1 MYENELKRRT
11 KGPGFL
17 EYEQEDDIEEYLKSA
32 EMHEAAEGDQL
43 SLLPT
48 HADPKL
54 FVIKCRPNEE
64 RIACLHIMKKYFD
77 CLGTPAE
84 FQIFSASAVEKSQGY
99 IYIEAFSDK
108 HVYMAIANVPNVFGK
123 ITLVN
128 FADRTQIF
136 ESDPTKSV
144 QVKVGQWVRV
154 KKGVYEGDLAQV
166 IDVDESKGKVE
177 VKLVPRLLPPDE
189 EEDKDDQEEES
200 KEESQRKKYDH
211 LRRARAVA
219 RSQIK
224 PPQKLFQENEYQG
237 WSKQRDSERGILFYN
252 YKGNKFF
259 DGLLYKWFQLKNLIT
274 ENVNVTYEES
284 KFFTSG
290 DNADLDMFSTL
301 INQVG
306 SKPTKFFKGDRVKV
320 IKGDLVNLEAD
331 IIKINPTSLTLRPT
345 NTEVLEALEISP
357 ADCVKAFPKGAY
369 VRVVEGKNAG
379 KEGFVLQVDDNNIA
393 SLMSDGLQNVIQVFV
408 NDLVFCN
415 ESTRN
420 IEVNQKNK
428 EAEQEFVKFDLVKL
442 NDRKTVGIVLGT
454 ANTGWK
460 ILDNFGNVRN
470 VTTYQIEQKL
480 NTRNNM
486 TRNDKSQTLRINDS
500 VRILQGKYK
509 VKEYFFFY

>member
-1 MYENELKRRT
+1 MYENELRRKN

-17 EYEQEDDIEEYLKSA
+17 DIEEEGQIEEYFESA
-32 EMHEAAEGDQL
+32 EMREAAEGDQL
-43 SLLPT
+43 TLLPT

-54 FVIKCRPNEE
+54 FVVKCKPNEE
-64 RIACLHIMKKYFD
+64 RDACLQIMKKYFE

-84 FQIFSASAVEKSQGY
+84 FQIFSACAVEKTQGY

-108 HVYMAIANVPNVFGK
+108 HVYMAITNIPHVFGSK

-136 ESDPTKSV
+136 ESDPTKTV
-144 QVKVGQWVRV
+144 QVKIGQWVRV
-154 KKGVYEGDLAQV
+154 KRGLYEGDLAQ
-166 IDVDESKGKVE
+166 IQDIDESKGRVE
-177 VKLVPRLLPPDE
+177 VKLVPRLLPEGEEEKDVEQDE
-189 EEDKDDQEEES
+189 ETKAEEA
-200 KEESQRKKYDH
+200 KKKRYDH
-211 LRRARAVA
+211 LKKARAAA

-237 WSKQRDSERGILFYN
+237 WSKVREVERAIHFVV
-252 YKGNKFF
+252 YKGNKFY
-259 DGLLYKWFQLKNLIT
+259 DGLLYKWFPLKNLIT
-274 ENVNVTYEES
+274 QNVNVTYEES

-290 DNADLDMFSTL
+290 DNTDPELFSTL
-301 INQVG
+301 ISQVG
-306 SKPTKFFKGDRVKV
+306 NKPTKFFKGDRVKV
-320 IKGDLVNLEAD
+320 IKGDLMNLEAD
-331 IIKINPTSLTLRPT
+331 IIKINPTSLVLRPT
-345 NTEVLEALEISP
+345 NAEYLEALEISP
-357 ADCVKAFPKGAY
+357 GDCVKAFPKGAY
-369 VRVVEGKNAG
+369 VRVVDGKNAG
-379 KEGFVLQVDDNNIA
+379 KEGFVLQIDDNNVA

-420 IEVNQKNK
+420 IEISTKTK
-428 EAEQEFVKFDLVKL
+428 EQEQDFVKFDLVKL
-442 NDRKTVGIVLGT
+442 NDRKTVGIILGT

-486 TRNDKSQTLRINDS
+486 TKNDKSQTLRINDS

-509 VKEYFFFY
+509 VCE